1 MFGLG
6 KLGKMGRVG
15 GVRATLASIIS
26 KYSGSHLWDF
36 GVSADKVA
44 YGAAYPNAY
53 LSAEL
58 NSNPG
63 PFTATTGYTA
73 GTFIGGALPTLSIV
87 SSLLRVTT
95 AESNY
100 GVAEMSFPT
109 VVGKTYQV
117 ILGVSTISTG
127 DRLIYRI
134 GSTVQGLDYADAS
147 LASGAT
153 PSDYKRIF
161 TATGTTCYVTFGNHA
176 TPPGS
181 FTEFNK
187 VTCKEVYASAAA
199 EFAATYPTHHLYQDS
214 AGTTPAFLPTHP
226 VGLCLD
232 QGTGSVG
239 AEKVVNGTNLV
250 NTTGWTASDLGG
262 STPATLSVSGGSLV
276 VENTGTSYG
285 AAVQAIPV
293 TSGSTYVFTAVLS
306 KGTAASVNIR
316 IGAASFGW
324 EHLDTSTT
332 GTAVPVRVI
341 FKAASASI
349 NVSLLN
355 ATTTDGTGIYAQVSL
370 KEIFV
375 LHPSQ
380 STTTKRPVLSARVN
394 QLVATE
400 DFSVGN
406 WTNVIGGTGSAPVK
420 TPGFTDPNGGST
432 AWRIQCNRGA
442 GNTSADYSVV
452 RQAVSISGP
461 SIYTSSIWVKSN
473 TGATQTFNLDVA
485 NGQPVTATTSWT
497 RVFSQQAAPGR
508 FEISNYGPDGGTAA
522 LDILVWHP
530 DIRPAQTPASFP
542 AYQRVTSASDYDTAG
557 FPLRAVWDGVDDGNS
572 TGAVT
577 LTSSMDLFVVMR
589 RDSAAQ
595 LLITHGDTGNFV
607 GACVSGLGS
616 SACNGVGSGYTL
628 RVDGVTVADTRDA
641 LNTAM
646 SPNKIH
652 LFELLGGDFS
662 AWSNFKIGDYSG
674 YQPEGPFADVV
685 LVPSMS
691 DADRVAMRN
700 LLATKNGVTL

>member
-1 MFGLG
+1 MSLLLFAARR
-6 KLGKMGRVG
+6 KR
-15 GVRATLASIIS
+15 TLAALLSKWGSNAHAYIPGIGSI
-26 KYSGSHLWDF
+26 SG
-36 GVSADKVA
+36 
-44 YGAAYPNAY
+44 
-53 LSAEL
+53 
-58 NSNPG
+58 
-63 PFTATTGYTA
+63 
-73 GTFIGGALPTLSIV
+73 LPTENFAS
-87 SSLLRVTT
+87 
-95 AESNY
+95 
-100 GVAEMSFPT
+100 
-109 VVGKTYQV
+109 
-117 ILGVSTISTG
+117 STG
-127 DRLIYRI
+127 DT
-134 GSTVQGLDYADAS
+134 GCAS
-147 LASGAT
+147 VDG
-153 PSDYKRIF
+153 
-161 TATGTTCYVTFGNHA
+161 V
-176 TPPGS
+176 
-181 FTEFNK
+181 
-187 VTCKEVYASAAA
+187 
-199 EFAATYPTHHLYQDS
+199 
-214 AGTTPAFLPTHP
+214 
-226 VGLCLD
+226 VGLVLD
-232 QGTGSVG
+232 AMGTVG
-239 AEKVVNGTNLV
+239 AELVANGTNLV

-276 VENTGTSYG
+276 VANTGTSYG

-316 IGAASFGW
+316 IGAASFGY

-508 FEISNYGPDGGTAA
+508 F
-522 LDILVWHP
+522 V
-530 DIRPAQTPASFP
+530 
-542 AYQRVTSASDYDTAG
+542 
-557 FPLRAVWDGVDDGNS
+557 
-572 TGAVT
+572 
-577 LTSSMDLFVVMR
+577 
-589 RDSAAQ
+589 
-595 LLITHGDTGNFV
+595 
-607 GACVSGLGS
+607 
-616 SACNGVGSGYTL
+616 
-628 RVDGVTVADTRDA
+628 
-641 LNTAM
+641 
-646 SPNKIH
+646 
-652 LFELLGGDFS
+652 
-662 AWSNFKIGDYSG
+662 
-674 YQPEGPFADVV
+674 VV
-685 LVPSMS
+685 LW
-691 DADRVAMRN
+691 
-700 LLATKNGVTL
+700 LGCKTKISFNETCV